1 MLGGGAAVKIYPE
14 IKQIAGKNDAIRRLG
29 EKLSKKIGCDGF
41 ILESAYFV
49 TGCTERG
56 GHLYKDGKRL
66 DQNGLVADQYYC
78 TQYTGYCED
87 DYHGTLYFKTNVP
100 GKFVAIPFEC

>member
-1 MLGGGAAVKIYPE
+1 MKIYPE
-14 IKQIAGKNDAIRRLG
+14 LKKIAGKNDAIKRLS
-29 EKLSKKIGCDGF
+29 ESLYQKLGLDGLD
-41 ILESAYFV
+41 LECAYFV

-66 DQNGLVADQYYC
+66 DKDGLVDDLYYC
-78 TQYTGYCED
+78 TQYTGYCKD

-100 GKFVAIPFEC
+100 GKFVAAPFECW